1 MVFERTCMLI
11 DRRQLP
17 IDTFIKER
25 LKEAHN
31 RRIDAALASW
41 RPYFQQLENNNNQQ
55 QLKLVHHGWK

>member
-1 MVFERTCMLI
+1 MLI
-11 DRRQLP
+11 DRRQ
-17 IDTFIKER
+17 ISIGTVIKER

-55 QLKLVHHGWK
+55 QLKLVHHARK